1 MLKVLLGDPNARKL
15 KRYRPDVVETNLLEE
30 DIQPLSDEDLAAK
43 TGEFKQRLE
52 KGESL
57 EDILT
62 EAFAVVREASR
73 RVLGMRHFDV
83 QLIGGM
89 VLHAGQIAEMKTGE
103 GKTLVATLPT
113 YLNAL
118 TGKGAHVVTVND
130 YLARRDAEWMG
141 QIHRFLG
148 LEVGLI
154 QQGMSPAER
163 KRNYA
168 CDITYGTNSEF
179 GFDYLRDNM
188 STSIEDV
195 VQRPFNFCVIDEV
208 DSILVDEARTPLII
222 SGQVERPS
230 EKYTRAA
237 EVADKLNPD
246 DHYEVDEKARNVLLN
261 DEGFILAEELLG
273 VQDLFDP
280 KDPWAH
286 YVFNAIKGKEL
297 FVKDVNYIV
306 RNGEVV
312 IVDEFTGRVMPGRRW
327 SDGLHQAIEAKE
339 HAEIQPETQTLAS
352 ITYQNFFLLYPKLS
366 GMTGTAKTEEAE
378 FEKIYDLEVTV
389 IDTNKPSQRRDLS
402 DVVYKTESGDP
413 ERIAKDCL
421 EQVRAQ
427 KPVLIRSSDLEKV
440 RRIKQILD
448 ANLGNN
454 PARIAELSFKDQ
466 SDLLGWAKKP
476 GNVTLTASSD
486 VETLVKSEVEDI
498 YTIGIQGKW
507 LQIAKECQEMH
518 EQDRP
523 VLVGTTSVEKS
534 ELLSSLLAQIGVP
547 HNLLNAKP
555 ENVEREAE
563 IVAQAGRSDAVT
575 IATNMAG
582 RGTDIILGG
591 NADYM
596 ARLKLREY
604 LMPRIVKPEDDDLM
618 VSVPG
623 TKGRSKSQG
632 FGDSQKKVKTW
643 KASPD
648 IFPTEL
654 SAETDGFLKETVDFA
669 VETYGD
675 RSLPELEAEDKVAI
689 AAEKAPTDDP
699 VVQKLREAYNLI
711 LKEYEEYTD
720 DEHDKV
726 VAAGGL
732 HVIGTERH
740 ESRRVDNQL
749 RGRAGRQGDPGSTR
763 FFLSLEDNL
772 LRIFG
777 GDRVAGLMNMFRVE
791 EDMPIE
797 SGMLT
802 RSLENAQKKVE
813 TYYYDIRK
821 QVFEYD
827 EVMNNQRRAIYAER
841 RRVLEGQDLKELVI
855 TYATRTMDDIVEA
868 YINPELPSEEW
879 KLPEMV
885 DKVKEFVYLLA
896 DLEPSQLE
904 DLSVGEIKT
913 FLHEQV
919 RTAYDMKEAQVD
931 QAKPGLM
938 REAERFFILQ
948 QIDTLWREHL
958 QQMDALRETVGLRG
972 YGQKDPLIEYKSEG
986 YEVFLDMM
994 TGIRRNVVY
1003 TLFQFQPQAQ
1013 PQVKASQQVG

>member
-1 MLKVLLGDPNARKL
+1 MLKRLLGDPNARKL
-15 KRYRPDVVETNLLEE
+15 KRYQPDVKEIALLEE
-30 DIQPLSDEDLAAK
+30 EIKALSDDDLRAKTAEFKHRLEEGEDLDD
-43 TGEFKQRLE
+43 L
-52 KGESL
+52 
-57 EDILT
+57 LT
-62 EAFAVVREASR
+62 EAFAVVREAGM
-73 RVLGMRHFDV
+73 RVLGMRHYDV

-89 VLHAGQIAEMKTGE
+89 VLHDGQIAEMKTGE
-103 GKTLVATLPT
+103 GKTLVATLPA

-118 TGKGAHVVTVND
+118 SGKGVHVVTVND

-141 QIHRFLG
+141 QVHRFLG
-148 LEVGLI
+148 LSVGLI
-154 QQGMSPAER
+154 QQGMSPSER
-163 KRNYA
+163 RKNYA

-188 STSIEDV
+188 ASSIEEV
-195 VQRPFNFCVIDEV
+195 VQRPFNFCIIDEV

-222 SGQVERPS
+222 SGQVDRPQ
-230 EKYTRAA
+230 EKYVQAA
-237 EVADKLNPD
+237 DLARQLKPETD
-246 DHYEVDEKARNVLLN
+246 YEVDEKARNVLLT
-261 DEGFILAEELLG
+261 DEGFEQAENLLG
-273 VQDLFDP
+273 VNDLFDP

-286 YVFNAIKGKEL
+286 FVFNAVKAKEL

-306 RNGEVV
+306 RNDEVV

-339 HAEIQPETQTLAS
+339 HVDIQPETQTLAS
-352 ITYQNFFLLYPKLS
+352 ITYQNFFLLYDKLS

-378 FEKIYDLEVTV
+378 FEKIYDIEVT
-389 IDTNKPSQRRDLS
+389 IIPTNRPIARNDVS
-402 DVVYKTESGDP
+402 DVVYKTES
-413 ERIAKDCL
+413 AKWN
-421 EQVRAQ
+421 A
-427 KPVLIRSSDLEKV
+427 
-440 RRIKQILD
+440 
-448 ANLGNN
+448 
-454 PARIAELSFKDQ
+454 
-466 SDLLGWAKKP
+466 
-476 GNVTLTASSD
+476 
-486 VETLVKSEVEDI
+486 
-498 YTIGIQGKW
+498 
-507 LQIAKECQEMH
+507 IAKECAEMH
-518 EQDRP
+518 ESGRP

-534 ELLSSLLAQIGVP
+534 ELLSGLLHQLDVE

-555 ENVEREAE
+555 ENVERESE
-563 IVAQAGRSDAVT
+563 IVAQAGRGGAVT

-596 ARLKLREY
+596 ARLKMREY
-604 LMPRIVKPEDDDLM
+604 LMPKVVRPEDE
-618 VSVPG
+618 
-623 TKGRSKSQG
+623 QG
-632 FGDSQKKVKTW
+632 FGVAKVAAAGGGKTSAKGFQSNGKKKKTW
-643 KASPD
+643 KASPE

-654 SAETDGFLKETVDFA
+654 SGETEKVLKDAVAFA
-669 VETYGD
+669 VKTYGPQ
-675 RSLPELEAEDKVAI
+675 SLSELEAEDKIAT
-689 AAEKAPTDDP
+689 AAEKAPTEDKAI
-699 VVQKLREAYNLI
+699 QKLREVYKLI
-711 LKEYEEYTD
+711 LAEYETFTD
-720 DEHDKV
+720 AEHDKV
-726 VAAGGL
+726 IELGGL

-777 GDRVAGLMNMFRVE
+777 GDRVAGLMNAFRVE

-802 RSLENAQKKVE
+802 RSLEGAQKKVE

-841 RRVLEGQDLKELVI
+841 RRVLEGDKLKELVI
-855 TYATRTMDDIVEA
+855 GYGEQTMDDIVEA

-879 KLPEMV
+879 DLDNIV
-885 DKVKEFVYLLA
+885 GKVKEFIYL
-896 DLEPSQLE
+896 LE
-904 DLSVGEIKT
+904 DLTPDQLDNLSMGEIKT
-913 FLHEQV
+913 FLREQV
-919 RTAYDMKEAQVD
+919 HIAYDMKEGQVD
-931 QAKPGLM
+931 KMKPGLM

-948 QIDTLWREHL
+948 QVDTLWREHL

-1003 TLFQFQPQAQ
+1003 TMFQFQPQQ
-1013 PQVKASQQVG
+1013 PPQAAPADGPIDVEVV